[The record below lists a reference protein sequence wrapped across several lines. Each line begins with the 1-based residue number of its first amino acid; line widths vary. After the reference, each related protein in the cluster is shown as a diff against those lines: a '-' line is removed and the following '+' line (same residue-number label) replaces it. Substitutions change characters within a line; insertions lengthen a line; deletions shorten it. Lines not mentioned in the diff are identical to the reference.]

1 VLSRGG
7 DGGAGLRGTGAGGM
21 RRVGCDEWRSTR
33 RGLGAR
39 AAAAAPI
46 PLEAL
51 EGLDRLVAGGGL
63 TRRDLLERGAGL
75 VLLSS
80 ALATLTPR
88 AVMEAA
94 AAQAAAA
101 PDATILVSLYL
112 DGGNDGLNTLVPV
125 RDDRYPALRRRL
137 AVAPGSTL
145 PLPDT
150 AEFGWHPA
158 VPEIADLYR
167 RGRVAVLP
175 SVDYARPDQSHFNSV
190 GYWRTGVVGPTRDRT
205 GWLGRAMDAVGTPD
219 NPLQAVS
226 VSGSLDPVLQTA
238 RAAVGTVYD
247 PGAFSFW
254 MHDVWESGSFTRPYR
269 EAARGGRSRGLAAA
283 QRAYRNAFD
292 MVDMLRPLRVDRE
305 HPLPPVPVAYPDSSL
320 GRRLRSLARM
330 LGAGFGT
337 RIAAVSAGGFDT
349 HDDQAAE
356 HPRLLADLSAG
367 IGAFQ
372 ADLEARGLAHRVLT
386 LVWSEFG
393 RSPQENDSGTDH
405 GAGGLVLLIGERAN
419 GGIRS
424 EWPGLATLDDR
435 ANLRVTTEFR
445 TVYASLLEQWLGI
458 DAGRV
463 LPGADPGRLPLVRP
477 PGT

>member
-1 VLSRGG
+1 M
-7 DGGAGLRGTGAGGM
+7 DGRLQGPEGRGTGTGGM

-33 RGLGAR
+33 RAFGAR
-39 AAAAAPI
+39 AAAAMPVPA
-46 PLEAL
+46 EAL
-51 EGLDRLVAGGGL
+51 EGLGRLAEGGGL

-75 VLLSS
+75 VLLSG
-80 ALATLTPR
+80 ALATLSPR

-112 DGGNDGLNTLVPV
+112 DGGNDGLNTLVPL
-125 RDDRYPALRRRL
+125 RDPRYPVLRRTL
-137 AVAPGSTL
+137 AVAPETTL

-150 AEFGWHPA
+150 GDFGWHPS

-167 RGRVAVLP
+167 RGMVAVLP
-175 SVDYARPDQSHFNSV
+175 SVDYATPDQSHFNSASF
-190 GYWRTGVVGPTRDRT
+190 WRTGVVGPTHDRT
-205 GWLGRAMDAVGTPD
+205 GWLGRTIDAVGTAD

-226 VSGSLDPVLQTA
+226 VSGTLDPVLQSR
-238 RAAVGTVYD
+238 RAAVGTVHD

-254 MHDVWESGSFTRPYR
+254 MHDVWGADAFTRPYR
-269 EAARGGRSRGLAAA
+269 EASRGGRGRGLVAA

-292 MVDMLRPLRVDRE
+292 MVDMLRPLRTDRE
-305 HPLPPVPVAYPDSSL
+305 HPLPPVPVAYPDSPL
-320 GRRLRSLARM
+320 GRKMRNLARM

-337 RIAAVSAGGFDT
+337 RIAAVSSGGFDT

-356 HPRLLADLSAG
+356 HPGLLADLSTTL
-367 IGAFQ
+367 GAFQ
-372 ADLEARGLAHRVLT
+372 ADLGARGLAHRVLT

-393 RSPQENDSGTDH
+393 RRPQENGTGTDH
-405 GAGGLVLLIGERAN
+405 GAGGLLLLVGERAN

-424 EWPGLATLDDR
+424 EWPGLATLDPR

-445 TVYASLLEQWLGI
+445 TVYASLLEQWLAVEAARILPRI
-458 DAGRV
+458 DG
-463 LPGADPGRLPLVRP
+463 GRLPLVRP
-477 PGT
+477 A